1 MIHVISTS
9 VAPVRVRDVT
19 VVLHIHTTLQD
30 GLFFCN
36 LGFCSQA
43 RAARARKEE
52 NNGLLK
58 IVGLLIWGT
67 VT

>member
-30 GLFFCN
+30 GLFFATW
-36 LGFCSQA
+36 GVVP
-43 RAARARKEE
+43 RHVPPEPEKK
-52 NNGLLK
+52 K
-58 IVGLLIWGT
+58 IMVY
-67 VT
+67 